1 MSEFEGTER
10 EKDKP
15 SRTPERKMQD
25 GAGRQAGVTS
35 SWEPR
40 EAPAGFD
47 PVKFQIRLREAKA
60 CLRHAAR
67 TQSQS

>member
-10 EKDKP
+10 EKAKP

-35 SWEPR
+35 WEPR

-47 PVKFQIRLREAKA
+47 PVKFPDQAHGGQGLPKA
-60 CLRHAAR
+60 RC
-67 TQSQS
+67 